1 MASKDTSRRAVC
13 RAEIDHAVVPPR
25 EATKPRDC
33 GCPVCRRRVAAD
45 GEGFLL
51 LLLLLLLVLLF
62 LSLSLSLVHLLLVFR
77 RGNRVIRAEI
87 SRQRVVVAISVKYG

>member
-51 LLLLLLLVLLF
+51 LLLLLLVVLLF
-62 LSLSLSLVHLLLVFR
+62 LSLSLSCSSSSRFSKGKPGNSSGNLEAKGR
-77 RGNRVIRAEI
+77 RGNF
-87 SRQRVVVAISVKYG
+87 G